1 MIDLH
6 THSLL
11 SDGELLPSELV
22 RRGLVLGY
30 EAIAI
35 TDHVDASNI
44 DLVIPRIVKVC
55 AELKS
60 LAGIYVIP
68 GAELTHVPPED
79 IKGMVEVAKRLGA
92 RIVLVHGESPIE
104 PVAPGTNRTAI
115 EAGVDILAHPGFIT
129 EDEVKLAVKVSTCLE
144 ITTRKG
150 HSLTN
155 GHVARLAS
163 SFGARLVLNTD
174 THSPGDM
181 MKEEMAKMVAL
192 GAGLNEGDWEGIKRN
207 AREIL
212 NHVIA
217 SSVFYPGP
225 YSHTTL

>member
-44 DLVIPRIVKVC
+44 DLVVPQIVKVC
-55 AELKS
+55 VVLNS
-60 LAGIYVIP
+60 HGGIYVIP
-68 GAELTHVPPED
+68 GVELTHIPPED
-79 IKGMVEVAKRLGA
+79 IKGMLETAKRLGA
-92 RIVLVHGESPIE
+92 RIVLVHGESPVE
-104 PVAPGTNRTAI
+104 PVAPGTNRVAI
-115 EAGVDILAHPGFIT
+115 ETGVDILAHPGFIT
-129 EDEVKLAVKVSTCLE
+129 EDEVKLAVRMSTSLE

-150 HSLTN
+150 HNLTN

-163 SFGARLVLNTD
+163 RFGARLVLNTD

-181 MKEEMAKMVAL
+181 MDEDMAKKVAL
-192 GAGLNEGDWEGIKRN
+192 GAGLNERDWEGIKRN

-212 NHVIA
+212 KKVN
-217 SSVFYPGP
+217 PK
-225 YSHTTL
+225 

>member
-44 DLVIPRIVKVC
+44 DLVVPRIVKVC
-55 AELKS
+55 AELKGNGS
-60 LAGIYVIP
+60 IYIIP
-68 GAELTHVPPED
+68 GAELTHIQPED
-79 IKGMVEVAKRLGA
+79 IKGMVEMAKRLGA
-92 RIVLVHGESPIE
+92 RIVLVHGESPVE
-104 PVAPGTNRTAI
+104 PVAPGTNRAAI

-129 EDEVKLAVKVSTCLE
+129 EDEVKLAVKMSTCLE

-163 SFGARLVLNTD
+163 RFSARLVLNTD

-181 MKEEMAKMVAL
+181 MEEEMAKKVAI
-192 GAGLNEGDWEGIKRN
+192 GAGLDKVDWEGIKRN
-207 AREIL
+207 AREIV
-212 NHVIA
+212 N
-217 SSVFYPGP
+217 
-225 YSHTTL
+225 TTNPVR